1 MSVADPPRADTSG
14 RGAAFS
20 GASGGEDLKVV
31 EPLIFE
37 RSHPERRAVRF
48 PQPSDVARDRASRQP
63 ELPASVLRSTAPRLP
78 EVSELELLRHFNRL
92 ARLNQAIDLNFYP
105 LGSCTMKYNP
115 KVNEWA
121 ARRRGFAQSHPLD
134 PEALSQGSLELM
146 WLLAELLKEISGFG
160 AVSLQPAAGA
170 HGELTGMLMARA
182 FHRDRGEGD
191 QRRKVLIPDS
201 AHGTNPATATMVGYE
216 TVTIRSNER
225 GGIDLD
231 ALRAALGPDV
241 AALMITNPS
250 TLGIF
255 EDQIDQVIGAVKEA
269 GAIAYMDGANLNA
282 ILGRFRPGQAG
293 FDVMHFNLH
302 KTFSTPHG
310 GGGPGA
316 GPVGVSERLEPY
328 LPAPLPALLEGD
340 PDEVRR
346 NAWAGRTTPG
356 VRFAL
361 DADRP
366 QSIGK
371 VRSCYGNFGMFVRA
385 YTYIRSNGDA
395 GLRAVSDDAVLA
407 ANYLRVALRDVYDLP
422 YDRISKHEVV
432 FSGRRQKREHGVS
445 TLDIAKAILDHGIHP
460 PTIYFPLIV
469 EEALMVEPTET
480 ESLETLDHFVDVMRD
495 IAERAATDPESIK
508 RAPTTTPVGRLDEAA
523 AARRPDLRHTF
534 GEEADAPEAPMVPA
548 ADPQAAA
555 PAGEVGSETPTA

>member
-1 MSVADPPRADTSG
+1 MSVATPPRSNASG

-20 GASGGEDLKVV
+20 GAAGGEELGVV
-31 EPLIFE
+31 EPLIFD
-37 RSHPERRAVRF
+37 RSRAERRAVRF
-48 PQPSDVARDRASRQP
+48 PSASDHARKRAAGQP
-63 ELPASVLRSTAPRLP
+63 ELPASVLRSGAPRLP
-78 EVSELELLRHFNRL
+78 EVSELDMLRHFNRL
-92 ARLNQAIDLNFYP
+92 AHPNQAIDLNFYP

-121 ARRRGFAQSHPLD
+121 ARLPGLADSHPLD
-134 PEALSQGSLELM
+134 PEGLSQGSLELM

-170 HGELTGMLMARA
+170 HGELTGMLMTRA
-182 FHRDRGEGD
+182 FHRANGEGE
-191 QRRKVLIPDS
+191 QRTKVLVPDS
-201 AHGTNPATATMVGYE
+201 SHGTNPATATMVGYQAL
-216 TVTIRSNER
+216 TIPSNKR

-255 EDQIDQVIGAVKEA
+255 EDQVDQVIAAVKQA

-282 ILGRFRPGQAG
+282 ILGRFRPGEAG
-293 FDVMHFNLH
+293 FDIMHFNLH

-316 GPVGVSERLEPY
+316 GPVGVSERLEAF
-328 LPAPLPALLEGD
+328 LPAPMPTLVSGD
-340 PDEVRR
+340 AAEVRA
-346 NAWAGRTTPG
+346 NARAGRSTPG
-356 VRFAL
+356 ARFAL
-361 DADRP
+361 DDDRP
-366 QSIGK
+366 RSIGK

-395 GLRAVSDDAVLA
+395 GLRTISEDAVLA
-407 ANYLRVALRDVYDLP
+407 ANYLRVKLHDVYDLP
-422 YDRISKHEVV
+422 YDRLSKHEVV
-432 FSGRRQKREHGVS
+432 FSGRRQKREHGVT

-480 ESLETLDHFVDVMRD
+480 ESLESLDHFIGVMRE
-495 IAERAATDPESIK
+495 IAEQAGSDPASIK
-508 RAPTTTPVGRLDEAA
+508 RAPVTTPVGRLDEAA
-523 AARRPDLRHTF
+523 AARRPDLRHVFPGGTDAV
-534 GEEADAPEAPMVPA
+534 EASAPAPTPEAP
-548 ADPQAAA
+548 
-555 PAGEVGSETPTA
+555 TT

>member
-1 MSVADPPRADTSG
+1 MSVADTPRTDASG
-14 RGAAFS
+14 RGSAFS
-20 GASGGEDLKVV
+20 GATGGDELTVV

-37 RSHPERRAVRF
+37 RSREGRRAVRF
-48 PQPSDVARDRASRQP
+48 PPPSEASLTRGAGQP
-63 ELPASVLRSTAPRLP
+63 ELPASALRKDPPRLP
-78 EVSELELLRHFNRL
+78 EVSELEMLRHFNRL
-92 ARLNQAIDLNFYP
+92 AHLNQAIDLNFYP

-121 ARRRGFAQSHPLD
+121 ARLPGLAESHPLD
-134 PEALSQGSLELM
+134 PEPLSQGSLELM
-146 WLLAELLKEISGFG
+146 WLLGELLKEISGFQ
-160 AVSLQPAAGA
+160 AISLQPAAGA
-170 HGELTGMLMARA
+170 HGELTGLLMARA
-182 FHRDRGEGD
+182 YHRAHGEGE
-191 QRRKVLIPDS
+191 QRTKVLVPDS
-201 AHGTNPATATMVGYE
+201 SHGTNPATATMVGYE
-216 TVTIRSNER
+216 AVTIRSNER
-225 GGIDLD
+225 GGIDLE

-255 EDQIDQVIGAVKEA
+255 EDQIDQVVAAVKEA

-282 ILGRFRPGQAG
+282 ILGRFRPGEAG

-316 GPVGVSERLEPY
+316 GPVGVSERLAPY
-328 LPAPLPALLEGD
+328 LPTPIPVLVEGD
-340 PDEVRR
+340 AAEVLE
-346 NAWAGRTTPG
+346 NARAGRSTDG
-356 VRFAL
+356 ARFAL
-361 DADRP
+361 DHDRP
-366 QSIGK
+366 DSIGK

-395 GLRAVSDDAVLA
+395 GLRAVSEDAVLA
-407 ANYLRVALRDVYDLP
+407 ANYLRVKLHDVYDLP
-422 YDRISKHEVV
+422 YDRLSKHEVV
-432 FSGRRQKREHGVS
+432 FSGRRQKREHGVT

-480 ESLETLDHFVDVMRD
+480 ESLETLDRFVTVMRE
-495 IAERAATDPESIK
+495 IAQQAADDPDAVK

-523 AARRPDLRHTF
+523 AARRPDLVYRF
-534 GEEADAPEAPMVPA
+534 GDVGAVVPGEVAPE
-548 ADPQAAA
+548 
-555 PAGEVGSETPTA
+555 PAGAPTT

>member
-1 MSVADPPRADTSG
+1 MSVAEPPGRSDPSG

-20 GASGGEDLKVV
+20 GAEGGDELTIV
-31 EPLIFE
+31 EPLIFD
-37 RSHPERRAVRF
+37 RSRTGRRAVRF
-48 PQPSDVARDRASRQP
+48 PPVSDAAAAAAASQPA
-63 ELPASVLRSTAPRLP
+63 LPASVKRAAAPRLP

-92 ARLNQAIDLNFYP
+92 AHLNHAIDLGFYP

-121 ARRRGFAQSHPLD
+121 ARLPGLAESHPLD
-134 PEALSQGSLELM
+134 PEAMAQGSLELT
-146 WLLAELLKEISGFG
+146 WLLAELLKEISGFP

-170 HGELTGMLMARA
+170 HGELTGMLMTRA

-191 QRRKVLIPDS
+191 VRTKVLVPDS
-201 AHGTNPATATMVGYE
+201 AHGTNPATASMVGYQ

-231 ALRAALGPDV
+231 ALRTALGPDV

-255 EDQIDQVIGAVKEA
+255 EDQIDQVVAAVHEA

-282 ILGRFRPGQAG
+282 ILGRFRPGSAG

-316 GPVGVSERLEPY
+316 GPVGVSQRLEPY
-328 LPAPLPALLEGD
+328 LPAPLPVLVEGD
-340 PDEVRR
+340 AGEVRA
-346 NAWAGRTTPG
+346 NAAAGHSTPG

-361 DADRP
+361 DRDRP
-366 QSIGK
+366 RSIGK

-385 YTYIRSNGDA
+385 YTYIRSNGGA
-395 GLRAVSDDAVLA
+395 GLRAVSEDAVLA
-407 ANYLRVALRDVYDLP
+407 ANYLRVALRDAYDLP
-422 YDRISKHEVV
+422 YDRVSKHEVV
-432 FSGRRQKREHGVS
+432 FSGRRQKHEHGVS

-480 ESLETLDHFVDVMRD
+480 ESLETLDHFVAVMRE
-495 IAERAATDPESIK
+495 IADRAATDPESIK

-523 AARRPDLRHTF
+523 AARRPDLHHVF
-534 GEEADAPEAPMVPA
+534 GDEAEP
-548 ADPQAAA
+548 
-555 PAGEVGSETPTA
+555 G

>member
-1 MSVADPPRADTSG
+1 MSVAEAPSG
-14 RGAAFS
+14 RGSAFS
-20 GASGGEDLKVV
+20 GTVGGDELTLV

-48 PQPSDVARDRASRQP
+48 PQPSERARQAASGQP
-63 ELPASVLRSTAPRLP
+63 ELPASVRRSDAPRLP
-78 EVSELELLRHFNRL
+78 EVSELAMLRHFNRL
-92 ARLNQAIDLNFYP
+92 AHLNQAIDLNFYP

-121 ARRRGFAQSHPLD
+121 ARLPGFADAHPLD

-146 WLLAELLKEISGFG
+146 WLLAELLKDVSGFS

-170 HGELTGMLMARA
+170 HGELTGMLMTRA
-182 FHRDRGEGD
+182 YHRDRGDGD
-191 QRRKVLIPDS
+191 ARTKVLVPDS
-201 AHGTNPATATMVGYE
+201 SHGTNPATATMVGYE

-231 ALRAALGPDV
+231 ALRGALGPDV

-255 EDQIDQVIGAVKEA
+255 EDQIDQVIAAVHEA

-282 ILGRFRPGQAG
+282 ILGRFRPGEAG

-316 GPVGVSERLEPY
+316 GPVGVGERLEPY
-328 LPAPLPALLEGD
+328 LPAPIPVLAQGD
-340 PDEVRR
+340 PADVLA
-346 NAWAGRTTPG
+346 NAWAGHSTDG
-356 VRFAL
+356 ARFAL

-366 QSIGK
+366 RSIGK

-385 YTYIRSNGDA
+385 YAYIRSNGDE
-395 GLRAVSDDAVLA
+395 GLRTISEDAVLA
-407 ANYLRVALRDVYDLP
+407 ANYLRVGLHDVYDVP
-422 YDRISKHEVV
+422 YDRLSKHEVV
-432 FSGRRQKREHGVS
+432 FSGRRQKREHGVT

-460 PTIYFPLIV
+460 PTVYFPLIV

-480 ESLETLDHFVDVMRD
+480 ESLETLDEFIDVMRG
-495 IAERAATDPESIK
+495 IAEQATTDPAALK
-508 RAPTTTPVGRLDEAA
+508 AAPTTTPVGRLDEAA
-523 AARRPDLRHTF
+523 AARRPDLRFRF
-534 GEEADAPEAPMVPA
+534 GDETDV
-548 ADPQAAA
+548 DAA
-555 PAGEVGSETPTA
+555 PPTRPRPNVPSG

>member
-1 MSVADPPRADTSG
+1 MSVAEPPGRSDASG

-20 GASGGEDLKVV
+20 GASGGEELTIV
-31 EPLIFE
+31 EPLIFD
-37 RSHPERRAVRF
+37 RSRAGRRAVRF
-48 PQPSDVARDRASRQP
+48 PRISDTARRAAEAQP
-63 ELPASVLRSTAPRLP
+63 ELPAAALRASAPRLP
-78 EVSELELLRHFNRL
+78 EVSELDLLRHFNRL
-92 ARLNQAIDLNFYP
+92 AHLNHAIDIGFYP

-121 ARRRGFAQSHPLD
+121 ARLPGIAESHPLD
-134 PEALSQGSLELM
+134 PDALSQGSLEVM
-146 WLLAELLKEISGFG
+146 WLLAELLKEISGFP

-170 HGELTGMLMARA
+170 HGELTGMLMTRA
-182 FHRDRGEGD
+182 FHRGRGEGE
-191 QRRKVLIPDS
+191 QRTKVLVPDS

-216 TVTIRSNER
+216 TVTIPSNER

-231 ALRAALGPDV
+231 ALRGALGPDV

-255 EDQIDQVIGAVKEA
+255 EDQIDQVVAAVKEA

-282 ILGRFRPGQAG
+282 ILGRFRPGEAG

-316 GPVGVSERLEPY
+316 GPVGVSTRLEPY
-328 LPAPLPALLEGD
+328 LPTPLPTLVAGD
-340 PDEVRR
+340 AAEVLA
-346 NAWAGRTTPG
+346 NAWVGRSTPDA
-356 VRFAL
+356 RFAL
-361 DADRP
+361 DGDRP

-395 GLRAVSDDAVLA
+395 GLRAVSEDAVLA
-407 ANYLRVALRDVYDLP
+407 ANYVRVRLHGAYDLP
-422 YDRISKHEVV
+422 YDRLSKHEVV
-432 FSGRRQKREHGVS
+432 FSGRRQKREHGVT
-445 TLDIAKAILDHGIHP
+445 TLDMAKAILDHGIHP

-480 ESLETLDHFVDVMRD
+480 ESLETLDHFVEVMRE
-495 IAERAATDPESIK
+495 IADRAASDPESIK

-523 AARRPDLRHTF
+523 AARRPDLRHAF
-534 GEEADAPEAPMVPA
+534 GAGPDAPLAPDA
-548 ADPQAAA
+548 ATREGPK
-555 PAGEVGSETPTA
+555 PTT

>member
-1 MSVADPPRADTSG
+1 MSVAEAPDRQNASG
-14 RGAAFS
+14 RGSAFA
-20 GASGGEDLKVV
+20 GATGGDEVSIV

-48 PQPSDVARDRASRQP
+48 PVASEAARRAAESQPP
-63 ELPASVLRSTAPRLP
+63 LPASALRTAAPRLP
-78 EVSELELLRHFNRL
+78 EVSELEMLRHYNRL
-92 ARLNQAIDLNFYP
+92 AHLNHAIDLGFYP

-115 KVNEWA
+115 KVNEWS
-121 ARRRGFAQSHPLD
+121 ARLPGLADSHPLD
-134 PEALSQGSLELM
+134 PAELCQGSLELM
-146 WLLAELLKEISGFG
+146 WLLAELLKEISGFP

-170 HGELTGMLMARA
+170 HGELTGLLMARA
-182 FHRDRGEGD
+182 FHRSHGEGE
-191 QRRKVLIPDS
+191 QRTKVLVPDS
-201 AHGTNPATATMVGYE
+201 AHGTNPATATMVGYQA
-216 TVTIRSNER
+216 VTIRSNER
-225 GGIDLD
+225 GGIDLE
-231 ALRAALGPDV
+231 ALRDALGPDV

-255 EDQIDQVIGAVKEA
+255 EDQIDQVIGSVREA
-269 GAIAYMDGANLNA
+269 GAISYMDGANLNA
-282 ILGRFRPGQAG
+282 ILGRFRPGEAG

-316 GPVGVSERLEPY
+316 GPVGVSERLEPF
-328 LPAPLPALLEGD
+328 LPSPIPTLVEGD
-340 PDEVRR
+340 AATVRA
-346 NAWAGRTTPG
+346 NAWAGRSTAG
-356 VRFAL
+356 ARFAL
-361 DADRP
+361 DDDRP
-366 QSIGK
+366 HSIGK

-395 GLRAVSDDAVLA
+395 GLRTISNDAVLA
-407 ANYLRVALRDVYDLP
+407 ANYLRVRLHDTYDLP

-432 FSGRRQKREHGVS
+432 FSGRRQKREHGVT

-480 ESLETLDHFVDVMRD
+480 ESLETLDRFVEIMEG
-495 IAERAATDPESIK
+495 IAELAATDPAAVK

-523 AARRPDLRHTF
+523 AARRPDLRFTF
-534 GEEADAPEAPMVPA
+534 ADEADA
-548 ADPQAAA
+548 
-555 PAGEVGSETPTA
+555 AGEPVEPPDAEETPGTPTA

>member
-1 MSVADPPRADTSG
+1 MSVAEAPPSDASG

-20 GASGGEDLKVV
+20 GAAGGDELTIV

-37 RSHPERRAVRF
+37 RSRAERRAVRF
-48 PQPSDVARDRASRQP
+48 PSASDTARAAGAGQP
-63 ELPASVLRSTAPRLP
+63 ELPASVIRAHPPRLP
-78 EVSELELLRHFNRL
+78 EVSELEMLRHFNRL
-92 ARLNQAIDLNFYP
+92 AHLNQAIDLNFYP

-121 ARRRGFAQSHPLD
+121 AGLPGLAASHPLD
-134 PEALSQGSLELM
+134 PQALSQGSLELM
-146 WLLAELLKEISGFG
+146 WLLAELLKEISGFA

-182 FHRDRGEGD
+182 YHQGHGEGD
-191 QRRKVLIPDS
+191 QRTKVLVPDS
-201 AHGTNPATATMVGYE
+201 AHGTNPATATMVGYQ
-216 TVTIRSNER
+216 TVTIRSNAR

-255 EDQIDQVIGAVKEA
+255 EDQIDQVIAAVHEA

-282 ILGRFRPGQAG
+282 ILGRFRPGEAG
-293 FDVMHFNLH
+293 FDIMHFNLH

-316 GPVGVSERLEPY
+316 GPVGVSERLAPF
-328 LPAPLPALLEGD
+328 LPSPMPVLVAGD
-340 PDEVRR
+340 AAEVRA
-346 NAWAGRTTPG
+346 NARAGRSTPG
-356 VRFAL
+356 AEFAL
-361 DADRP
+361 DDDRP
-366 QSIGK
+366 RSIGK

-385 YTYIRSNGDA
+385 YTYIRSNGDG
-395 GLRAVSDDAVLA
+395 GLRTISEDAVLA
-407 ANYLRVALRDVYDLP
+407 ANYLRVKLHDVYDLP
-422 YDRISKHEVV
+422 YDRLSKHEVV
-432 FSGRRQKREHGVS
+432 FSGRRQKREHGVT

-480 ESLETLDHFVDVMRD
+480 ESLETLDHFVGVMRE
-495 IAERAATDPESIK
+495 IAAQAASDPEAVK
-508 RAPTTTPVGRLDEAA
+508 RAPTSTPVGRLDEAA
-523 AARRPDLRHTF
+523 AARRPDLRHRF
-534 GEEADAPEAPMVPA
+534 GDVAGAP
-548 ADPQAAA
+548 AA
-555 PAGEVGSETPTA
+555 PAVEATGETPTA

>member
-1 MSVADPPRADTSG
+1 MSVAEAPPSDASG

-20 GASGGEDLKVV
+20 GAAGGEGLTVV

-37 RSHPERRAVRF
+37 RSHAERRAVRF
-48 PQPSDVARDRASRQP
+48 PRLSDRARERASGQP
-63 ELPASVLRSTAPRLP
+63 ELPASVLRQQPPRLP
-78 EVSELELLRHFNRL
+78 EVSELDMLRHFNRL
-92 ARLNQAIDLNFYP
+92 AHLNQAIDLNFYP

-121 ARRRGFAQSHPLD
+121 ARLPGLADSHPLD

-146 WLLAELLKEISGFG
+146 WLLAELLKEISGMA

-170 HGELTGMLMARA
+170 HGELTGMLMTRA
-182 FHRDRGEGD
+182 YHQSRGEGES
-191 QRRKVLIPDS
+191 RTKVLVPDS
-201 AHGTNPATATMVGYE
+201 AHGTNPATATMVGYQ

-225 GGIDLD
+225 GGIDLE
-231 ALRAALGPDV
+231 ALRSALGPDV

-255 EDQIDQVIGAVKEA
+255 EDQIDQVIAAVHDA

-282 ILGRFRPGQAG
+282 ILGRFRPGEAG

-316 GPVGVSERLEPY
+316 GPVGVSERLEPF
-328 LPAPLPALLEGD
+328 LPSPMPALVEGAAA
-340 PDEVRR
+340 EILA
-346 NAWAGRTTPG
+346 NARAGRSTPG
-356 VRFAL
+356 ARWAL
-361 DADRP
+361 DAERP
-366 QSIGK
+366 ESIGK

-385 YTYIRSNGDA
+385 YTYIRSNGSE
-395 GLRAVSDDAVLA
+395 GLRTISEDAVLA
-407 ANYLRVALRDVYDLP
+407 ANYLRVRLHDVYDLP
-422 YDRISKHEVV
+422 YDRLSKHEVV
-432 FSGRRQKREHGVS
+432 FSGRRQKREHGVT

-480 ESLETLDHFVDVMRD
+480 ESLETLDEFVTIMRD
-495 IAERAATDPESIK
+495 IAEQARTDPEALK
-508 RAPTTTPVGRLDEAA
+508 RAPMTTPVGRLDEAA
-523 AARRPDLRHTF
+523 AARRPDLRYVF
-534 GEEADAPEAPMVPA
+534 PDEADPPA
-548 ADPQAAA
+548 APPSAGA
-555 PAGEVGSETPTA
+555 PSDTPTA

>member
-1 MSVADPPRADTSG
+1 MSVADAPRADASG

-20 GASGGEDLKVV
+20 GAGGGETLAVV
-31 EPLIFE
+31 EPLIFDAS
-37 RSHPERRAVRF
+37 RSGRRAVRF
-48 PQPSDVARDRASRQP
+48 PAASEAARAAAAGQP
-63 ELPASVLRSTAPRLP
+63 ELPDATRRRVAPRLP
-78 EVSELELLRHFNRL
+78 EVSELDLLRHFNRL
-92 ARLNQAIDLNFYP
+92 AHLNQAIDLNFYP

-121 ARRRGFAQSHPLD
+121 ARLPSLAESHPLD
-134 PEALSQGSLELM
+134 PEASSQGSLELM
-146 WLLAELLKEISGFG
+146 WLLAELLKEISGFS

-182 FHRDRGEGD
+182 FHRANGEGE
-191 QRRKVLIPDS
+191 QRTKVLVPDS
-201 AHGTNPATATMVGYE
+201 AHGTNPATASMVGYQ

-225 GGIDLD
+225 GGIDLE

-255 EDQIDQVIGAVKEA
+255 EDQIDQVVAAVKEA

-282 ILGRFRPGQAG
+282 ILGRFRPGEAG

-328 LPAPLPALLEGD
+328 LPAPIPTLAEGD
-340 PDEVRR
+340 PEEVLR
-346 NAWAGRTTPG
+346 NARSGRSTPG
-356 VRFAL
+356 ARFVL
-361 DADRP
+361 DHRRP
-366 QSIGK
+366 RSVGK

-385 YTYIRSNGDA
+385 YTYIRSNGDS
-395 GLRAVSDDAVLA
+395 GLREISEDAVLA
-407 ANYLRVALRDVYDLP
+407 ANYLRVRLHDAYDLP
-422 YDRISKHEVV
+422 YDRLSKHEVV
-432 FSGRRQKREHGVS
+432 FSGRRQKRQHGVT

-480 ESLETLDHFVDVMRD
+480 ESLETLDRFVGVMHR
-495 IAERAATDPESIK
+495 IAEQAAADPESLK

-523 AARRPDLRHTF
+523 AARRPDLRYAF
-534 GEEADAPEAPMVPA
+534 DGSEPPAPSGQPTE
-548 ADPQAAA
+548 AA
-555 PAGEVGSETPTA
+555 PTA

>member
-1 MSVADPPRADTSG
+1 MSVADAPPVDASG

-20 GASGGEDLKVV
+20 GPSGGDELRVV

-37 RSHPERRAVRF
+37 RSRSERRGVRF
-48 PQPSDVARDRASRQP
+48 PSASERAREAAAGQPA
-63 ELPASVLRSTAPRLP
+63 LPASALRKEAARLP
-78 EVSELELLRHFNRL
+78 EVSELELLRHYNRL
-92 ARLNQAIDLNFYP
+92 AHLNQAIDLNFYP

-121 ARRRGFAQSHPLD
+121 ARLPGLAESHPLD

-146 WLLAELLKEISGFG
+146 WLLAELLKEISGFD

-170 HGELTGMLMARA
+170 HGELTGMLMTRA
-182 FHRDRGEGD
+182 FHQANGEGET
-191 QRRKVLIPDS
+191 RTKVLVPDS

-225 GGIDLD
+225 GGIDLE

-255 EDQIDQVIGAVKEA
+255 EDQIDQVVAAVREA
-269 GAIAYMDGANLNA
+269 GAISYMDGANLNA
-282 ILGRFRPGQAG
+282 ILGRFRPGEAG

-316 GPVGVSERLEPY
+316 GPVGVSARLEPY
-328 LPAPLPALLEGD
+328 LPAPIPTLVEGD
-340 PDEVRR
+340 PEEVRA
-346 NAWAGRTTPG
+346 NAWGGRSTPSA
-356 VRFAL
+356 RFAL
-361 DADRP
+361 DWDRP
-366 QSIGK
+366 DSIGK

-385 YTYIRSNGDA
+385 YTYIRSNGDT
-395 GLRAVSDDAVLA
+395 GLRTISEDAVLA
-407 ANYLRVALRDVYDLP
+407 ANYLRVRLHDVYDLP
-422 YDRISKHEVV
+422 YDRLSKHEVV
-432 FSGRRQKREHGVS
+432 FSGRRQKREHGVT

-480 ESLETLDHFVDVMRD
+480 ESLETLDHFIGVMRE
-495 IAERAATDPESIK
+495 IADQAGTDPAAIK
-508 RAPTTTPVGRLDEAA
+508 RAPTSTPVGRLDEAA
-523 AARRPDLRHTF
+523 AARRPDLRHRF
-534 GEEADAPEAPMVPA
+534 PDEADATDAV
-548 ADPQAAA
+548 
-555 PAGEVGSETPTA
+555 PTASV

>member
-1 MSVADPPRADTSG
+1 MSVAEAPRDASG

-20 GASGGEDLKVV
+20 GAEGGDALTVV

-37 RSHPERRAVRF
+37 RSRSERRAVRF
-48 PQPSDVARDRASRQP
+48 PSASSHARDVGSRQP
-63 ELPASVLRSTAPRLP
+63 QLPASVLRAAPPRLP
-78 EVSELELLRHFNRL
+78 EVSELDLLRHFNRL
-92 ARLNQAIDLNFYP
+92 AHLNQAIDLNFYP

-121 ARRRGFAQSHPLD
+121 ARLPGMAESHPLD
-134 PEALSQGSLELM
+134 PGALSQGSLELM
-146 WLLAELLKEISGFG
+146 WLLAELLKEISGFD

-170 HGELTGMLMARA
+170 HGELTGLLMARA
-182 FHRDRGEGD
+182 FHRANGEGE
-191 QRRKVLIPDS
+191 QRTKVLVPDS
-201 AHGTNPATATMVGYE
+201 AHGTNPATATMVGY
-216 TVTIRSNER
+216 TAVTIRSNER
-225 GGIDLD
+225 GGIDLG
-231 ALRAALGPDV
+231 ALREALGADV

-255 EDQIDQVIGAVKEA
+255 EDQIDQVVSAVRDA
-269 GAIAYMDGANLNA
+269 GAISYMDGANLNA

-316 GPVGVSERLEPY
+316 GPVGVSGRLASF
-328 LPAPLPALLEGD
+328 LPAPIPTLVAGD
-340 PDEVRR
+340 AEEVRS
-346 NAWAGRTTPG
+346 NAWAGRSTAG
-356 VRFAL
+356 ARFAL
-361 DADRP
+361 DDDRP

-371 VRSCYGNFGMFVRA
+371 VRSLYGNFGMFVRA

-395 GLRAVSDDAVLA
+395 GLRTISEDAVLA
-407 ANYLRVALRDVYDLP
+407 ANYLRVKLHDAYDLP
-422 YDRISKHEVV
+422 YDRLSKHEVV
-432 FSGRRQKREHGVS
+432 FSGRRQKREHGVT

-480 ESLETLDHFVDVMRD
+480 ESLETLDHFVAVMRD

-523 AARRPDLRHTF
+523 AARRPDLRYRF
-534 GEEADAPEAPMVPA
+534 GEAADVPA
-548 ADPQAAA
+548 APS
-555 PAGEVGSETPTA
+555 PAGASPAETPTA